1 MKCLV
6 LSGGKGDRLWP
17 LSRQEYPKQF
27 IGMQKNHSLFQETI
41 ARNIPFCDEFIIVTN
56 EEYKF
61 IIEDQMKSFQDI
73 TYRCVFEGVGRK
85 TTAAIILSCMQLPLS
100 ELVYVVAADQIVEGE
115 NYKETV
121 MTAKEWAKEGYL
133 VTIGQEIKHPETRFG
148 YIRYSGNDVQS
159 FVEKPDEETA
169 RAYMESGDYL
179 TNTGMFLFQVGD
191 LLAELEKCSKDVF
204 LQMRGAYKKCI
215 RRNGNIYYP
224 EAVLKQVDALPI
236 ERTVFEKTEKARVV
250 RGDFKWQDIGSL
262 KDLSAIDIRTVNRG
276 YEVQNNCE
284 NVMIVNQC
292 GRRLVVADGVEDLAI
307 VNTQDAVYV
316 GKNGESEGLKQIMN
330 ENEHLAPFFKSGRV
344 SYRSWGTY
352 ELLVDEPT
360 YRVKRIMIRAGKTI
374 YAHKH
379 LYRSEYWTLVSGT
392 AKITLDGCVFEKKS
406 GDCILVE
413 PGMVHQ
419 ISNAGDEPLSVIE
432 VSVGSNV
439 TEDDMVSVQSKD
451 LTDRE
456 LGYAIDPV
464 VKLEPAYKDY
474 LWGGNRLKSL
484 YNKKCEYD
492 IVAESWELSAH
503 EAGVSVVTSGRHKG
517 LNFAKYLKMIGKEN
531 WGWKC
536 QSLPNFPILIKFI
549 DAKDKLSVQVH
560 PDDEFA
566 LEQENEYGKNEMWY
580 VVDCEEGAG
589 IYCGFNRDVSKEEVR
604 RRVEDNTILEI
615 LNWIPA
621 KKGDVFFIKAGT
633 VHAIGAGMLV
643 CEIQQS
649 SNCTYRLYDFDRRD
663 KYGHAR
669 ELHLDK
675 ALEVLN
681 YKKYE
686 PDDGY
691 KTVDGPEEGK
701 EQIAAGEFGQG
712 GQLLGRC
719 KYFESYSY
727 PVSGSQTISMDPNSF
742 CSLVCVS
749 GSGTVCAA
757 DGMPE
762 EAIVFEAGDSMFVPA
777 GEGKLKIT
785 GECELV
791 VTHV

>member
-73 TYRCVFEGVGRK
+73 TYRCVFEGIGRK
-85 TTAAIILSCMQLPLS
+85 TTAAIILACMQLPMS

-115 NYKETV
+115 SYKDAV

-133 VTIGQEIKHPETRFG
+133 VTIGQEIKSPETRFG
-148 YIRYSGNDVQS
+148 YIRYAGNEVRS

-169 RAYMESGDYL
+169 RAYMEAGDYL

-191 LLAELEKCSKDVF
+191 LLAELEKCSKDIF
-204 LQMRGAYKKCI
+204 LQMRAAYKKCI
-215 RRNGNIYYP
+215 RKNGNLYYP
-224 EAVLKQVDALPI
+224 EAVLRQVDAFPI
-236 ERTVFEKTEKARVV
+236 ESTVFEKTAKARVV
-250 RGDFKWQDIGSL
+250 KGDFKWQDIGSL
-262 KDLSAIDIRTVNRG
+262 KDLSAIDMRTVNRG
-276 YEVQNNCE
+276 YEVQNNCH
-284 NVMIVNQC
+284 NVMVVNQC
-292 GRRLVVADGVEDLAI
+292 RRRLVVADGVQDLAI

-316 GKNGESEGLKQIMN
+316 GKSGESEGLKQIMS
-330 ENEHLAPFFKSGRV
+330 EHEHLAPFFKSGRV

-379 LYRSEYWTLVSGT
+379 LYRSEYWTIVSG
-392 AKITLDGCVFEKKS
+392 AARITLDGQVFEKKA
-406 GDCILVE
+406 GECVLIE
-413 PGMVHQ
+413 TGMVHQ
-419 ISNAGDEPLSVIE
+419 ISNAGEEPLSVIE

-451 LTDRE
+451 LTDKE
-456 LGYAIDPV
+456 LGYLIDPV

-484 YNKKCEYD
+484 YNKKCDYD

-503 EAGVSVVTSGRHKG
+503 EAGVSVVTTGRHKG
-517 LNFAKYLKMIGKEN
+517 LNFAKYLQMIGKEN

-580 VVDCEEGAG
+580 VVDCEDGAG
-589 IYCGFNRDVSKEEVR
+589 IYCGFSRDVTKEEVR
-604 RRVEDNTILEI
+604 RRIEDNTILEI

-675 ALEVLN
+675 ALSVLN
-681 YKKYE
+681 YRKYE
-686 PDDGY
+686 PDDACQAG
-691 KTVDGPEEGK
+691 GEETI
-701 EQIAAGEFGQG
+701 QTGEFGQG
-712 GQLLGRC
+712 GRLLGRC

-727 PVSGSQTISMDPNSF
+727 HVDGSQTIAMDPNSF
-742 CSLVCVS
+742 CSLVCVA
-749 GSGTVCAA
+749 GNGNVCMTDAVRK
-757 DGMPE
+757 DV
-762 EAIVFEAGDSMFVPA
+762 ITFEAGDSMFVPA
-777 GEGKLKIT
+777 GEGKLEIT
-785 GECELV
+785 GICELV

>member
-17 LSRQEYPKQF
+17 LSRQEFPKQF
-27 IGMQKNHSLFQETI
+27 IEMQKNHSLFQETI

-85 TTAAIILSCMQLPLS
+85 TTAAIVLACMHLSMS

-115 NYKETV
+115 SYKDAV
-121 MTAKEWAKEGYL
+121 LTAKEWAKDGYL
-133 VTIGQEIKHPETRFG
+133 VTIGQEIKSPETRFG
-148 YIRYSGNDVQS
+148 YIRHQGKEVLS

-169 RAYMESGDYL
+169 LKYMKAGDYL

-191 LLAELEKCSKDVF
+191 LLTELEKCSADIF
-204 LQMRGAYKKCI
+204 YQMQWAFKKCI
-215 RRNGNIYYP
+215 RKNGNIFYH
-224 EAVLKQVDALPI
+224 EDVLRHVDALPI
-236 ERTVFEKTEKARVV
+236 ERTVFEKTSKARVV
-250 RGDFKWQDIGSL
+250 QGEFRWQDIGSL
-262 KDLSAIDIRTVNRG
+262 KDLSAIDIRSVNRG
-276 YEVQNNCE
+276 YEVQSHCE
-284 NVMIVNQC
+284 NVMIINQC
-292 GRRLVVADGVEDLAI
+292 GRRLVVADGVENLAI

-316 GKNGESEGLKQIMN
+316 GKNGDSEGLKQIMS
-330 ENEHLAPFFKSGRV
+330 ENEYLAPFFRSGRV

-360 YRVKRIMIRAGKTI
+360 YRVKRIKIRAGKTI

-379 LYRSEYWTLVSGT
+379 LYRSEYWTIVSG
-392 AKITLDGCVFEKKS
+392 AARITIDGQIFEKKV
-406 GDCILVE
+406 GECVLIE
-413 PGMVHQ
+413 AGMVHQ
-419 ISNAGDEPLSVIE
+419 ISNAADVPLSVIE

-451 LTDRE
+451 LTDKE
-456 LGYAIDPV
+456 LGYSIDPV

-474 LWGGNRLKSL
+474 LWGGDRLKRL
-484 YNKKCEYD
+484 YHKKCDYD

-503 EAGVSVVTSGRHKG
+503 EAGVSVVTTGRHKG
-517 LNFAKYLKMIGKEN
+517 LNFAKYLQMIGKDN

-536 QSLPNFPILIKFI
+536 QSLPDFPILVKFI
-549 DAKDKLSVQVH
+549 DARDKLSVQVH

-589 IYCGFNRDVSKEEVR
+589 IYCGFNRDVTRDEVR
-604 RRVEDNTILEI
+604 RRVENNTILEI

-649 SNCTYRLYDFDRRD
+649 SNCTYRLYDFDRKD
-663 KYGHAR
+663 KFGRKR

-675 ALEVLN
+675 ALSVLD

-686 PDDGY
+686 PNDAYKAHTVSDD
-691 KTVDGPEEGK
+691 D
-701 EQIAAGEFGQG
+701 IGEFTQERK
-712 GQLLGRC
+712 LLGRC
-719 KYFESYSY
+719 KYFESYLY
-727 PVSGSQTISMDPNSF
+727 IVRGEQIISMDPNSF
-742 CSLVCVS
+742 CSLVCIK
-749 GSGTVCAA
+749 G
-757 DGMPE
+757 DGYIYMIE
-762 EAIVFEAGDSMFVPA
+762 EKQMEAISFVAGDSLFVPA
-777 GEGKLKIT
+777 GEGELKIV
-785 GECELV
+785 GKCELML
-791 VTHV
+791 THV